1 MFGAGEVI
9 DEAIVILDKVP
20 RCKEHEGR
28 EDMSYLVTGGTG
40 FIGSCIVRDLVR
52 EGEHVVVYDLHPDRS
67 FLQRF
72 MSEDEIESMVT
83 IVRGDVTDPPHL
95 FRTIL
100 ENKVEKIIHTASL
113 LSPESNSNP
122 YLAVEVNCQG
132 TICVFEAA
140 RTLGLKKVV
149 YASSNACFGPAEKYP
164 QEYIP
169 NDAPHYPQNMYGATK
184 AFNEAVAA
192 YYFSHYGVDIT
203 GIRYLDVYGVG
214 ARRGLFATILQ
225 ELITKPALGK
235 PARISHGDAFV
246 GWSYVDDPARATVM
260 ASKVLKTK
268 TRSYSV
274 MGDVRSV
281 REAADY
287 VRKILP
293 DADITVLPGAF
304 TVYPVRF
311 DTRLIE
317 EEIGYRPEWS
327 MERGIKEAI
336 NLTRKEHG
344 LPPI

>member
-1 MFGAGEVI
+1 M
-9 DEAIVILDKVP
+9 
-20 RCKEHEGR
+20 R
-28 EDMSYLVTGGTG
+28 YLVTGGTG
-40 FIGSCIVRDLVR
+40 LIGSCIVRDLVR

-67 FLQRF
+67 FLERL
-72 MSEDEIESMVT
+72 MSEDEIESMVK
-83 IVRGDVTDPPHL
+83 IVRGDVTDPPLL

-113 LSPESNSNP
+113 LVLESNSNP
-122 YLAVEVNCQG
+122 YLAVKINCQG

-149 YASSNACFGPAEKYP
+149 YASSNSCFGPAEKYP

-169 NDAPHYPQNMYGATK
+169 NDAPYYPQNVYGATK
-184 AFNEAVAA
+184 AFNEVVAA
-192 YYFSHYGVDIT
+192 YYFNHYGVDIA
-203 GIRYLDVYGVG
+203 GIRYMHVYGPGV
-214 ARRGLFATILQ
+214 RRGFFGTILQ

-235 PARISHGDAFV
+235 PGRIPHGDAV
-246 GWSYVDDPARATVM
+246 IGWSYMDDPARATVM
-260 ASKVLKTK
+260 VSKVLKTK
-268 TRSYSV
+268 TRSYSI

-281 REAADY
+281 KEAADY

-293 DADITVLPGAF
+293 DADITVLPGTF
-304 TVYPVRF
+304 TGDPVRF

-317 EEIGYRPEWS
+317 EEIGYRPQWS